1 MFSIT
6 GIPKS
11 GKEFSIKTANA
22 AQPFEFPT
30 VEILPS
36 AEWKTA
42 PGFWIAFQTD
52 GCVRYSIKMI

>member
-11 GKEFSIKTANA
+11 GKEFSIKTANTT
-22 AQPFEFPT
+22 QPFEFLT

-36 AEWKTA
+36 AERKTA
-42 PGFWIAFQTD
+42 TGFWIAFQTD
-52 GCVRYSIKMI
+52 GGVRYSIKMI